1 MVYEPKTG
9 RSKFDAGRKKIIIEV
24 LELGASME
32 TAAAIARITP
42 VTLYRWLR
50 KGEDASEES
59 QYGKFYLD
67 VQEARAKP
75 RQRAL
80 VTVSN
85 ELDDD
90 PTMAWKFLERRE
102 PGFAPPSTRISGP
115 ANPVV
120 IQLSFSNG
128 QALPGEVAFGDNGDD
143 DIEEGEVIEVGLPA
157 SLPSGG

>member
-9 RSKFDAGRKKIIIEV
+9 RSKFDHARRSRIIEV
-24 LELGASME
+24 LEYGASIE
-32 TAAAIARITP
+32 TAAALARITP

-50 KGEDASEES
+50 AGEDANPQS

-75 RQRAL
+75 KERAL
-80 VTVSN
+80 KTVNN

-90 PTMAWKFLERRE
+90 PQMAWKFLERRE
-102 PGFAPPSTRISGP
+102 AGFSPPSTRFVGP
-115 ANPVV
+115 ASPVV

-128 QALPGEVAFGDNGDD
+128 QALPGGVAPDPDDD
-143 DIEEGEVIEVGLPA
+143 DIVEGEVVEVGSPA
-157 SLPSGG
+157 QLTSGS